1 MQKELKIH
9 FFTIVLN
16 GMPFIE
22 KHIENFKKIMPQ
34 WHWHIIEGVAELKND
49 TAWSVANGGRI
60 EGSFHKY
67 GLSNDGTTEYLDS
80 LKQQFPN
87 QISIY
92 RKPKGVFW
100 NGKIEMVNAPLPNIF
115 EECLLW
121 EIDVDEFWSAGQ
133 INEAHQL
140 FSNNPKK
147 FAAFYWC
154 NYFVGPDILIS
165 TRNGYANNPS
175 SEWERTWRFLPH
187 FRWAAHEPPT
197 LVEKTFSGEIKSVR
211 NRGAFSHEETEKVG
225 LVFQHYAYVFQSQLQ
240 FKEVYYGYQGAVAD
254 WIRLQDNSIFPAK
267 LSDFFKWV
275 NDGTLIDKA
284 NNLDIKPIDGLF
296 DKNSSLN

>member
-1 MQKELKIH
+1 MKNYPMNNKLKIH

-16 GMPFIE
+16 GMPFIKE
-22 KHIENFKKIMPQ
+22 HIEVFLKIAPD

-49 TAWSVANGGRI
+49 TAWSLANGGRI
-60 EGSFHKY
+60 ENSFHNN
-67 GLSNDGTTEYLDS
+67 GFSNDGTTEYLDS

-92 RKPKGVFW
+92 RKPHGEFW
-100 NGKIEMVNAPLPNIF
+100 NGKIEMVNAPLPSIS

-121 EIDVDEFWSAGQ
+121 EIDVDEFWSASQ
-133 INEAHQL
+133 INLAHQL

-175 SEWERTWRFLPH
+175 FEWERTWRFLPH

-197 LVEKTFSGEIKSVR
+197 LVEKTYGGYIKAIR
-211 NRGAFSHEETEKVG
+211 TRGAFSHEETERAG
-225 LVFQHYAYVFQSQLQ
+225 LVFRHYAYVFESQLQ
-240 FKEVYYGYQGAVAD
+240 FKEVYYGYHGAVAD
-254 WIRLQDNSIFPAK
+254 WRRLQSNLLFPIK
-267 LSDFFKWV
+267 LSLYFDWV
-275 NDGTLIDKA
+275 ADETMVDKA
-284 NNLDIKPIDGLF
+284 ENLGIEPMGDDLV
-296 DKNSSLN
+296 

>member
-1 MQKELKIH
+1 MQKDLKIH

-16 GMPFIE
+16 GMPFI
-22 KHIENFKKIMPQ
+22 KNHIENFKKITPQ

-49 TAWSVANGGRI
+49 TAWSVANGGRV
-60 EGSFHKY
+60 EDSFHKN

-92 RKPKGVFW
+92 RKPNGIFW
-100 NGKIEMVNAPLPNIF
+100 NGKIEMVNAPLPSIS

-121 EIDVDEFWSAGQ
+121 EVDVDEFWLTPQ
-133 INEAHQL
+133 INKVHEL
-140 FSNNPKK
+140 FNNNPKK
-147 FAAFYWC
+147 FAAFYYC
-154 NYFVGPDILIS
+154 NYFVGPDIIVS
-165 TRNGYANNPS
+165 TRSGPNNPS
-175 SEWERTWRFLPH
+175 SNWERTWRFLPH

-197 LVEKTFSGEIKSVR
+197 LVEKMYSGEIKIVR
-211 NRGAFSHEETEKVG
+211 NRGIFSQEETEKVG

-275 NDGTLIDKA
+275 NDGTLVDKA
-284 NNLDIKPIDGLF
+284 GNLGIKPMDKLF
-296 DKNSSLN
+296 DKNPSLN